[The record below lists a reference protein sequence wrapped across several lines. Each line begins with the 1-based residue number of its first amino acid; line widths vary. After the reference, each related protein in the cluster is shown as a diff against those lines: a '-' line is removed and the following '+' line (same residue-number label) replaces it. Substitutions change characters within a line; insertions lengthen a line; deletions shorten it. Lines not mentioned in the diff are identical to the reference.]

1 MLCTLLRAVQY
12 TEKLHRSSG
21 KRLFLP
27 HLVLSKACL
36 KTKPSLRWGLPGQE
50 KTVRPGRV
58 LGAPQKTLWT
68 QGQSPRGA
76 EEDSSKQVSVRSQRG
91 EPAIPTAQ
99 KVKEAGRDF
108 TYLIVVLIGISVT
121 GGLFYTIFRELFS
134 STSPNKIYG
143 KALEKCR
150 SHPEVVSVFGEPVK
164 GYGEMTRRG
173 RRQHVSFI
181 QYVKDG
187 LKHMR
192 VKFYIEGSEPGKQ
205 GTVHL
210 EVKENPGS
218 GEYEF
223 RYIFVELESYPRR
236 TIVIEDN
243 RSESN

>member
-1 MLCTLLRAVQY
+1 MLCTFLRAVQY

-99 KVKEAGRDF
+99 KGKEDSPVEISHQRQALPRPFARVRAVEQQFVKIKR
-108 TYLIVVLIGISVT
+108 
-121 GGLFYTIFRELFS
+121 
-134 STSPNKIYG
+134 
-143 KALEKCR
+143 
-150 SHPEVVSVFGEPVK
+150 
-164 GYGEMTRRG
+164 
-173 RRQHVSFI
+173 
-181 QYVKDG
+181 
-187 LKHMR
+187 
-192 VKFYIEGSEPGKQ
+192 
-205 GTVHL
+205 
-210 EVKENPGS
+210 
-218 GEYEF
+218 
-223 RYIFVELESYPRR
+223 
-236 TIVIEDN
+236 
-243 RSESN
+243 